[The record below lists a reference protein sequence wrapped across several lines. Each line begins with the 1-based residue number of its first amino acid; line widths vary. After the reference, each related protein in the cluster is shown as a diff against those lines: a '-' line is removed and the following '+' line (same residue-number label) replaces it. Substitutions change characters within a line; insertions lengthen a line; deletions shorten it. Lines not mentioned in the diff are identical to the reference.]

1 MVSGRAG
8 NWSRRRNPVR
18 AAIRQRDSR
27 VADVES
33 GRGPRVCAPPRRGS
47 ARAGWPM
54 GRSGSGND
62 QCPERPDSFRS
73 GGRAPGIPREDRSR
87 ERGRRELV
95 VSELGREAPD
105 TMSNGPLTAF
115 VIVTAIAVVLQMA
128 ILLGMF
134 LAVRKTSAKMESLAE
149 EVKTKVLPSAE
160 LAHSMMSE
168 MRPKIETLVDN
179 VSVSTTM
186 MRTQLERIDATLTD
200 IVDRT
205 RLQVI
210 RADEFVTN
218 TMDKL
223 EETREAV
230 QRTVVSPVRHLSGL
244 MHGVTVGLETL
255 FSRQKDRATPNLP
268 RDEMFI

>member
-1 MVSGRAG
+1 
-8 NWSRRRNPVR
+8 
-18 AAIRQRDSR
+18 
-27 VADVES
+27 
-33 GRGPRVCAPPRRGS
+33 
-47 ARAGWPM
+47 
-54 GRSGSGND
+54 
-62 QCPERPDSFRS
+62 
-73 GGRAPGIPREDRSR
+73 
-87 ERGRRELV
+87 
-95 VSELGREAPD
+95 
-105 TMSNGPLTAF
+105 MSNGPLTAF
-115 VIVTAIAVVLQMA
+115 VIVTAIAVVLQML

-223 EETREAV
+223 EETRDAV

-255 FSRQKDRATPNLP
+255 FSRQRDREPASLP